1 MVVMDSV
8 IMGIKNKIQGTK
20 SSLKTTTSNI
30 KKDASFVKEILST
43 KGHIFLKTDSLV
55 ILVRK
60 KGNARTFFEVLS
72 KITAEGY
79 DLKSQESLA
88 DLLPG
93 SPHLAMIYVLQNKKY
108 VNV

>member
-1 MVVMDSV
+1 
-8 IMGIKNKIQGTK
+8 MGAQKKFQDTK
-20 SSLKTTTSNI
+20 SSLKTKISSI
-30 KKDASFVKEILST
+30 KKDTAYAKEILST
-43 KGHIFLKTDSLV
+43 EGNIFLKTDSLA

-60 KGNARTFFEVLS
+60 KGSARTFFEVLS

-79 DLKSQESLA
+79 DLKSQEQLA

-93 SPHLAMIYVLQNKKY
+93 SPHLATIYILQNKKY

>member
-1 MVVMDSV
+1 MDSI
-8 IMGIKNKIQGTK
+8 IMGIKDKIQGTK
-20 SSLKTTTSNI
+20 SSLKTTTSNM
-30 KKDASFVKEILST
+30 KKDAAYVKEIMST
-43 KGHIFLKTDSLV
+43 KGHIFLKTDSLA

-60 KGNARTFFEVLS
+60 KGDARTFFEVLS

-79 DLKSQESLA
+79 DLKSQEQLA

-93 SPHLAMIYVLQNKKY
+93 TPHLAIIYILQNKKY

>member
-1 MVVMDSV
+1 
-8 IMGIKNKIQGTK
+8 MGIKDKIQGTK
-20 SSLKTTTSNI
+20 SSLKTTTSNM
-30 KKDASFVKEILST
+30 KKDAAYAKEIMST
-43 KGHIFLKTDSLV
+43 KGHIFLKTDSLA

-60 KGNARTFFEVLS
+60 KGDARTFFEVLS

-79 DLKSQESLA
+79 DLKSQEQLA

-93 SPHLAMIYVLQNKKY
+93 TPHLAIIYILQNKKY

>member
-1 MVVMDSV
+1 
-8 IMGIKNKIQGTK
+8 MGAKKKLQDTK
-20 SSLKTTTSNI
+20 SSLKTKISNI
-30 KKDASFVKEILST
+30 KKDAAYAKEILST
-43 KGHIFLKTDSLV
+43 KGNIFLKTDSLA

-60 KGNARTFFEVLS
+60 KGDTRTFYEVLS

-79 DLKSQESLA
+79 DLKSQESLT

-93 SPHLAMIYVLQNKKY
+93 SPHLATIYILQNKKY

>member
-1 MVVMDSV
+1 
-8 IMGIKNKIQGTK
+8 MGAQKKLQDTK
-20 SSLKTTTSNI
+20 SSLKTKISNI
-30 KKDASFVKEILST
+30 KKDAAYAKEILST
-43 KGHIFLKTDSLV
+43 KGNIFLKTDSLA

-60 KGNARTFFEVLS
+60 KGDTRTFYEVLS

-79 DLKSQESLA
+79 DLKSQESLT

-93 SPHLAMIYVLQNKKY
+93 SPHLATIYILQNKKY

>member
-1 MVVMDSV
+1 
-8 IMGIKNKIQGTK
+8 MGAQKKLQDTK
-20 SSLKTTTSNI
+20 SSLKTKIINI
-30 KKDASFVKEILST
+30 KKDAAYAKEILST
-43 KGHIFLKTDSLV
+43 KGNIFLKTDSLA

-60 KGNARTFFEVLS
+60 KGDTRTFYEVLS

-79 DLKSQESLA
+79 DLKSQESLT

-93 SPHLAMIYVLQNKKY
+93 SPHLATIYILQNKKY

>member
-1 MVVMDSV
+1 M
-8 IMGIKNKIQGTK
+8 
-20 SSLKTTTSNI
+20 
-30 KKDASFVKEILST
+30 KKDVAYAKEIMST
-43 KGHIFLKTDSLV
+43 KGHIFLKTDSLA

-60 KGNARTFFEVLS
+60 KGDSRTFFEVLS

-79 DLKSQESLA
+79 DLKSQEQLA

-93 SPHLAMIYVLQNKKY
+93 RPHLAIIYILQNKKY